1 MLIEL
6 IKKLL
11 VNSTEE
17 TIDNNAL
24 ELLDCICEDSKVEIK
39 LSEELDIYGQPKI
52 VISKLGLALMIG
64 RIAASTG
71 TYHMQLYGSKID
83 TIEKRANDLA
93 AVNESLLKEIETL
106 KGSTKDQ

>member
-11 VNSTEE
+11 VSSTEE
-17 TIDNNAL
+17 TVDNNAL
-24 ELLDCICEDSKVEIK
+24 ELLDCVCEDSEVEIK

-64 RIAASTG
+64 RIAAATG
-71 TYHMQLYGSKID
+71 TYHMQLYGSKINH
-83 TIEKRANDLA
+83 IEKRSAELSASNH
-93 AVNESLLKEIETL
+93 SLK
-106 KGSTKDQ
+106 K